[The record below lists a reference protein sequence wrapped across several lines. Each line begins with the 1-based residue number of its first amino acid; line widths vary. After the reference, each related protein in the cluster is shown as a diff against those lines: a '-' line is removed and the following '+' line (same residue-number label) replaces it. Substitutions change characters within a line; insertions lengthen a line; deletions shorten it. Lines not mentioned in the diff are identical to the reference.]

1 MKRILMLTTGGT
13 IASEE
18 SEEGLVPKTTG
29 QQMLDMIPELAE
41 LCEIDCENILNLDST
56 NIQPEEWAVMARAAF
71 KGMQDYD
78 GIVITH
84 GTDTMA
90 YSAAALSTML
100 IDPGVPV
107 VLTGSQLPIGE
118 QGTDAVRNIRDAFLT
133 ALGAPAG
140 VYLTFGGRVIDGL
153 YATKARTAGFDAFI
167 SVNRPYV
174 GKITDG
180 KLMLNVSGDRTV
192 QREPE
197 LDDRFDTKVLLFKLI
212 PGFDP
217 ALLQAALDLG
227 YKGVVIESFGPGG
240 LTYYRRD
247 LLPAVEKLISAGVI
261 VAITTQ
267 CIYDGCDM
275 THYAVGIKAL
285 KTGVIPAG
293 DLTTEALV
301 VKMMAAL
308 GRWQD
313 REIIDTFLR
322 GEIDPIDRTIPL
334 T

>member
-1 MKRILMLTTGGT
+1 MKRILMLATGGT
-13 IASEE
+13 IAAGE

-29 QQMLDMIPELAE
+29 QQMLDVIPELAT
-41 LCEIDCENILNLDST
+41 LCEVDCKNILNLDST
-56 NIQPEEWAVMARAAF
+56 NIQPEEWVVMAQAAF

-118 QGTDAVRNIRDAFLT
+118 PGTDAVRNIHDAFLT

-140 VYLTFGGRVIDGL
+140 VYITFGGRVIDGL

-167 SVNRPYV
+167 SVNRPYA
-174 GKITDG
+174 GKIEDG
-180 KLMLNVSGDRTV
+180 KLTLSNLNTKAG
-192 QREPE
+192 QNEPK
-197 LDDRFDTKVLLFKLI
+197 LDDRFDTRVLLFKLI

-247 LLPAVEKLISAGVI
+247 LLPAVEKLIAAGVI

-267 CIYDGCDM
+267 CLYDGCDM

-301 VKMMAAL
+301 IKMMAAL

-313 REIIDTFLR
+313 KKLIDTFLR
-322 GEIDPIDRTIPL
+322 GEISQVDRTIPI